1 MELQND
7 PPMDQT
13 WYQRT
18 QILYGAERMQRL
30 AAAHVLVVGLGG
42 VGAYAAEMLC
52 RAGVGRLTLV
62 DADAVSLTNINRQLP
77 ALHSTIGQS
86 KVQLLRQRFLDINPD
101 VRITAI
107 AEFMDEAAVPGLL
120 DAAPYD
126 FVADAIDTVRPK
138 CALIEGCMDRRIPVI
153 SAMGAGAKTD
163 IRRIRQTD
171 ISKTTQCGLA
181 KAVRT
186 AMRRDGYARRALP
199 VIFSDE
205 PVRREAILTVEGERN
220 KKSTAGT
227 TAYITAT
234 FGNWLAWYILEHL

>member
-1 MELQND
+1 
-7 PPMDQT
+7 MDQT

-18 QILYGAERMQRL
+18 QILYGAERMHRL
-30 AAAHVLVVGLGG
+30 AAAHVLVVGLGW

-52 RAGVGRLTLV
+52 RAGVGCLTLV

-107 AEFMDEAAVPGLL
+107 AEFI
-120 DAAPYD
+120 
-126 FVADAIDTVRPK
+126 VADAIDTVRPK

-186 AMRRDGYARRALP
+186 ALRRDGYARRALP